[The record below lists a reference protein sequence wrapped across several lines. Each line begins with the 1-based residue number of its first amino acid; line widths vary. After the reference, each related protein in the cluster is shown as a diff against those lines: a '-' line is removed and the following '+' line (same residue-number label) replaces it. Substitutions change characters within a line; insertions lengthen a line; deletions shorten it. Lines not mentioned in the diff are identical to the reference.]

1 MGLFNGESKEEKA
14 ARKQAEVQAR
24 LDQKNLAMLRKYGLE
39 ELQNPTDIASIRNIM
54 TELSGTGLMEMGL
67 TFGAGSDRD
76 ILKNQMYYQRAMIEQ
91 NFIIIRQLDRITKLL
106 SDQPERQKGSSD
118 LTSPT
123 SFYFI
128 RVCIHT
134 LCIYICASAVHPTTY
149 SEAC

>member
-106 SDQPERQKGSSD
+106 SDKPE
-118 LTSPT
+118 
-123 SFYFI
+123 
-128 RVCIHT
+128 
-134 LCIYICASAVHPTTY
+134 
-149 SEAC
+149 

>member
-1 MGLFNGESKEEKA
+1 MAGIKLNNKGEFIMGLFNGESKEEKA
-14 ARKQAEVQAR
+14 ARKQAEAQAR

-106 SDQPERQKGSSD
+106 SDKPE
-118 LTSPT
+118 
-123 SFYFI
+123 
-128 RVCIHT
+128 
-134 LCIYICASAVHPTTY
+134 
-149 SEAC
+149 

>member
-1 MGLFNGESKEEKA
+1 MAGIKLNNKGGFISGLFNGESKEEKA
-14 ARKQAEVQAR
+14 ARKQAEAQAR

-106 SDQPERQKGSSD
+106 SDKPE
-118 LTSPT
+118 
-123 SFYFI
+123 
-128 RVCIHT
+128 
-134 LCIYICASAVHPTTY
+134 
-149 SEAC
+149 

>member
-1 MGLFNGESKEEKA
+1 MYIRFIRKAFKIRMEMGLFNGESKEEKA
-14 ARKQAEVQAR
+14 ARKQAEAQAR
-24 LDQKNLAMLRKYGLE
+24 LDQKNLAKLRKYGLE

-106 SDQPERQKGSSD
+106 SDKPE
-118 LTSPT
+118 
-123 SFYFI
+123 
-128 RVCIHT
+128 
-134 LCIYICASAVHPTTY
+134 
-149 SEAC
+149 